1 MYHKK
6 HGFTIIEIS
15 LVLAIAGLIL
25 VMAFVALP
33 ALQRQARDTKRKD
46 DTMAFLQALKSY
58 QQNNRGQLPSPEG
71 NYSYSPYSITR
82 DGNTWDKVD
91 ISQNPWAKFYNQ
103 YLGDNFK
110 NPDGE
115 KYTFLIQTMA
125 DNVFWDYDTIS
136 TDNGAYDFNQ
146 RWADFFI
153 FIKAA
158 CENGR
163 PTESNNN
170 RNAAIVTRLETGLY
184 CADI

>member
-58 QQNNRGQLPSPEG
+58 QQNNRGQLPSFDDNNP
-71 NYSYSPYSITR
+71 SASSITR
-82 DGNTWDKVD
+82 RGPWNHWDTVD
-91 ISQNPWAKFYNQ
+91 QANHPWAKFYNQ
-103 YLGDNFK
+103 YLGESFK

-115 KYTFLIQTMA
+115 KYTFYIAANWMKNYESYLEE
-125 DNVFWDYDTIS
+125 DSDGFS
-136 TDNGAYDFNQ
+136 AYSDFY
-146 RWADFFI
+146 I
-153 FIKAA
+153 LLGGI
-158 CENGR
+158 CENGK
-163 PTESNNN
+163 PTKSSND
-170 RNAAIVTRLETGLY
+170 RNLAIITKLETGFY